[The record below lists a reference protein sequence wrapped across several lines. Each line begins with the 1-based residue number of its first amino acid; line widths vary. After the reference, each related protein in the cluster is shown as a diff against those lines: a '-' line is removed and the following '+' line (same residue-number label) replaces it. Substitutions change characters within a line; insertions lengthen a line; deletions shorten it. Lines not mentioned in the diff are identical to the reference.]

1 MFTFV
6 DRNRASDHNNQ
17 DSYSQTWIHTMGVAE
32 FFGFDEYDTDIG
44 TELTAGVTTFLTMS
58 YIVVVNPS
66 ILVGIEGEKP
76 GIILQGVTY
85 EQTLQMVAV
94 VTIIAAAIATLI
106 TGLYANRPFAQAPGL
121 GLNAFFAFTVV
132 GALGVPWQTALAAV
146 VVEGVLFMLL
156 TIAGAREYVI
166 RLFPTPVKQSVG
178 AGIGL
183 FLAIIGLQAMRVTA
197 ADTATLMTLSP
208 VLAADPVAVISIA
221 GLLFTAA
228 LYVKGVR
235 GAIVIGVLAT
245 TVVSYLASVAGYAKF
260 GGSLPPGN
268 ALYEPAGLTG
278 QTTIVYEA
286 AAYDITPLAG
296 AFVEGLRNVDPATFL
311 FVLVTFFFVDFFDT
325 AGTLTGVGQV
335 AGFLDENGDLPEIER
350 PLLADAVGTT
360 IGGMLGTSTVTTY
373 IESSTGIDAGGR
385 TGLTAVVVGGLFV
398 ASLAV
403 VPLAAAVPI
412 HASHLA
418 LVVVGI
424 LMLGNVTAIDWNDA
438 TQAVPAGL
446 TILLM
451 PFTFS
456 IATGIAAGIVS
467 YPVVNALAGERT
479 QVRAGH
485 WALAVAFVAY
495 FAVRTTPGVV

>member
-1 MFTFV
+1 M
-6 DRNRASDHNNQ
+6 AS
-17 DSYSQTWIHTMGVAE
+17 VAE
-32 FFGFDEYDTDIG
+32 FFGFDEYETDLG
-44 TELTAGVTTFLTMS
+44 TEIRAGVTTFLTMS

-76 GIILQGVTY
+76 GIILSGIGY

-94 VTIIAAAIATLI
+94 VTIIAAAIATLV
-106 TGLYANRPFAQAPGL
+106 TAVYANRPFGQAPGL

-146 VVEGVLFMLL
+146 VVEGVLFILL
-156 TIAGAREYVI
+156 TVAGAREYVI
-166 RLFPTPVKQSVG
+166 RLFPAPVKKSVG

-197 ADTATLMTLSP
+197 ADQATLMTLSP

-221 GLLFTAA
+221 GLLLTGA

-235 GAIVIGVLAT
+235 GAIIIGILAT
-245 TVVSYLASVAGYAKF
+245 TVASYVASFAGFAAF
-260 GGSLPPGN
+260 TGSLPPGN
-268 ALYEPAGLTG
+268 ALYTPAGLTG
-278 QTTIVYEA
+278 QTTITYDL
-286 AAYDITPLAG
+286 AAYNITPLAG
-296 AFVEGLRNVDPATFL
+296 AFIDGLSDVEPATFL

-335 AGFLDENGDLPEIER
+335 AGFLDEKGNLPKIEQ
-350 PLLADAVGTT
+350 PLLADAIGTT

-385 TGLTAVVVGGLFV
+385 TGMTALVIGGLFV
-398 ASLAV
+398 LSLGL

-412 HASHLA
+412 HASHIA
-418 LVVVGI
+418 LVIVGI

-438 TQAVPAGL
+438 TAAVPAGL

-467 YPVVNALAGERT
+467 YPIVNALAGDRT
-479 QVRAGH
+479 RVRAGH
-485 WALAVAFVAY
+485 WVLAGAFVVY